1 MQKPPHE
8 LAHHADPE
16 PDQILSVSLRTFR
29 LIGAGLAVVGLL
41 MAAFCA
47 FS

>member
-8 LAHHADPE
+8 LAHHVEAE
-16 PDQILSVSLRTFR
+16 PDQILSVSFWALW
-29 LIGAGLAVVGLL
+29 LIGAGLTVVGLL
-41 MAAFCA
+41 MAAFCT

>member
-1 MQKPPHE
+1 VQKPPHE
-8 LAHHADPE
+8 LAHHVESE
-16 PDQILSVSLRTFR
+16 PDQILSVSFSALK
-29 LIGAGLAVVGLL
+29 LIGAGLTVVGLL